1 MYKPKQVGAAAS
13 VNVWDAHVQKAASSP
28 VQAREYKRSNYML
41 DTNNVMAK
49 RIKDGDAV
57 SQNYLSG
64 MLRERLI
71 KYHGL
76 DDDDFIKYGK

>member
-1 MYKPKQVGAAAS
+1 MYKPKQVGKAAGA
-13 VNVWDAHVQKAASSP
+13 NVWDAHVQKAASSP

-49 RIKDGDAV
+49 RIKDD
-57 SQNYLSG
+57 
-64 MLRERLI
+64 RLI

>member
-1 MYKPKQVGAAAS
+1 MYKPKQVGKAAGA
-13 VNVWDAHVQKAASSP
+13 NVWDAHVQKAASSP

-57 SQNYLSG
+57 SQSYLSG
-64 MLRERLI
+64 MLRDRLI